1 MQGPTS
7 EAIDKTII
15 VLSYGASTKIIKM
28 ALMLQGFTSQKAD
41 IIIRWAKQH
50 IVKDKDGNTT

>member
-15 VLSYGASTKIIKM
+15 VLSHGGSTKLIKV
-28 ALMLQGFTSQKAD
+28 ALMLQGFTPQKAD

-50 IVKDKDGNTT
+50 IIRNKDGNTT